1 MVNQSYAAYPRPTEI
16 LNARLVKFSVNYD
29 F

>member
-1 MVNQSYAAYPRPTEI
+1 VNQNFAAWMRPTEI
-16 LNARLVKFSVNYD
+16 LNARLAKFSVQFD